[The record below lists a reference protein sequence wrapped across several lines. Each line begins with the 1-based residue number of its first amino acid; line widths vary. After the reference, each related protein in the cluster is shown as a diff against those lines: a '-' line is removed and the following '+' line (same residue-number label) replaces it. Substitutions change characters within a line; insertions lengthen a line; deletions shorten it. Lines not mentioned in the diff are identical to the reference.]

1 MNNYY
6 GMPYNPMAP
15 MQQRLNQYEQTYID
29 PMTKNMVKCRAV
41 TSIDEAKAAMIDLDG
56 SMTIF
61 TDLGNKRIYTK
72 QINLDGTATLN
83 TYELIEKPQE
93 PVQVSSD
100 LSGYVKQAE
109 LDRVCENF
117 GRHMEELDRRLQK
130 YENAWKE
137 ALTKKKDKSNGGK

>member
-29 PMTKNMVKCRAV
+29 PMAKNMVKCRAV

-61 TDLGNKRIYTK
+61 TDLGHNKIYTK

-83 TYELIEKPQE
+83 SYVLETEPQKPDLEERFKKIEGAILALKGE
-93 PVQVSSD
+93 IEN
-100 LSGYVKQAE
+100 VKSYT
-109 LDRVCENF
+109 NIS
-117 GRHMEELDRRLQK
+117 
-130 YENAWKE
+130 N
-137 ALTKKKDKSNGGK
+137 DKSSKKQPKSNSND

>member
-29 PMTKNMVKCRAV
+29 PMAKNMVKCRAV

-61 TDLGNKRIYTK
+61 TDLGHNKIYTK

-83 TYELIEKPQE
+83 SYVLETEPQKPDFEERFKKIEGAILALKGEIENVKSYANISNDKPAK
-93 PVQVSSD
+93 
-100 LSGYVKQAE
+100 KQP
-109 LDRVCENF
+109 
-117 GRHMEELDRRLQK
+117 
-130 YENAWKE
+130 
-137 ALTKKKDKSNGGK
+137 KSNSND